1 MYHGVN
7 DFVAPRFPIVT
18 TGTFDGVHT
27 GHLEI
32 LNRLTQLARERNGES
47 VVVSYDPHPRTV
59 IQPELKT
66 QLLHTIDDKI
76 DRLEKAGI
84 DHFIIIP
91 FTLEFSR
98 MPSQDF
104 IRNILVRQ
112 IGAKILV
119 IGYDHQFGRNR
130 EGSIEDLEQFSNELD
145 FEIEQIPVQTYN
157 NVNISSTKIRA
168 ALNEGKIEVANQY
181 LGYDFALSGKVVHG
195 RKIGKELGFPTANV
209 VVEDAH
215 KIIPCQGVYAV
226 EVDVD
231 KSSYGGMLN
240 IGWNPTVSENQQ
252 RKIEVHIFDF
262 DGDLYDHKIR
272 IRFKKRI
279 RDEQKFDSLLELKNQ
294 LKADRAKAWEIL
306 H

>member
-1 MYHGVN
+1 
-7 DFVAPRFPIVT
+7 
-18 TGTFDGVHT
+18 
-27 GHLEI
+27 
-32 LNRLTQLARERNGES
+32 
-47 VVVSYDPHPRTV
+47 
-59 IQPELKT
+59 
-66 QLLHTIDDKI
+66 
-76 DRLEKAGI
+76 
-84 DHFIIIP
+84 
-91 FTLEFSR
+91 
-98 MPSQDF
+98 
-104 IRNILVRQ
+104 
-112 IGAKILV
+112 
-119 IGYDHQFGRNR
+119 
-130 EGSIEDLEQFSNELD
+130 
-145 FEIEQIPVQTYN
+145 
-157 NVNISSTKIRA
+157 VNISSTKIRA